1 MLKQKLYYKLITS
14 VTALPEDDILK
25 LKNEI

>member
-1 MLKQKLYYKLITS
+1 MLKQKLYYKLI
-14 VTALPEDDILK
+14 VTGLPEDDILK

>member
-14 VTALPEDDILK
+14 VTDLPEDDVLK
-25 LKNEI
+25 LRDKI